1 MHAEEV
7 QSTELS
13 EIQVAELRKA
23 FAICDQDGN
32 GVIDA
37 SELRTVIR
45 AILDEDPSEE
55 EFQQVKTVG
64 CKLDSIIYFR
74 FAISVLIIFYRLCSL
89 SMPTETVRN
98 KQ

>member
-1 MHAEEV
+1 VHADEN
-7 QSTELS
+7 QSSELS

-45 AILDEDPSEE
+45 AILDEDPSDE
-55 EFQQVKTVG
+55 EFQQVKTGG
-64 CKLDSIIYFR
+64 CRPDSVYLF
-74 FAISVLIIFYRLCSL
+74 SV
-89 SMPTETVRN
+89 
-98 KQ
+98 